1 MWTLENLAAGAV
13 CFGLVMYAIFGG
25 ADFGGGIWTALASGP
40 RAREQRGKLF
50 HAIGPVWETNH
61 VWLIFVV
68 VTLFTAFPKGFAALF
83 TALLF
88 PLVIALIGINFRGAA
103 FAFRH
108 FGRQTGEQIPFMV
121 SVFAV
126 SSILTPFALGMAVT
140 ATATGKIVFLHGWV
154 QAEPWFWIS
163 PFTLVGGLT
172 GTAICAYLTPIYMA
186 VRTEGEL
193 QRDFRRQGMMAGAV
207 LGFLTTAEIPV
218 AMLDAPLFF
227 DRLLASRGAPVVAL
241 AVTSGITTLILLWR
255 CRFLWAQIAAIGT
268 VTLTLSG
275 FAAAMYPDLLI
286 GQLSLAAAAAPPATL
301 RAFFSVL
308 VIGIIILAPSLLLL
322 YWTFRGEPNPER
334 KA

>member
-1 MWTLENLAAGAV
+1 MGTLENLAAGAV
-13 CFGLVMYAIFGG
+13 YFGLVMYAVFGG

-83 TALLF
+83 TALLI

-121 SVFAV
+121 SIFAV
-126 SSILTPFALGMAVT
+126 SSTLTPFALGMAVT
-140 ATATGKIVFLHGWV
+140 ATASGKIVFENGWV
-154 QAEPWFWIS
+154 QAEPWFWIG

-172 GTAICAYLTPIYMA
+172 GTAICAYLTPIYMS

-193 QRDFRRQGMMAGAV
+193 QRDFRRQGIIAGLV

-227 DRLLASRGAPVVAL
+227 ERLLASRVVPVVAL
-241 AVTSGITTLILLWR
+241 AVISGITAMILLWR

-268 VTLTLSG
+268 VTLTISG

-301 RAFFSVL
+301 RAFLSVL
-308 VIGIIILAPSLLLL
+308 VIGSIVLAPSLLLL

>member
-1 MWTLENLAAGAV
+1 MWTLENLAAGV
-13 CFGLVMYAIFGG
+13 VYLGLVIYAVFGG

-83 TALLF
+83 TALLV

-121 SVFAV
+121 SIFAV

-140 ATATGKIVFLHGWV
+140 ATATGKIVFVNGWV
-154 QAEPWFWIS
+154 QAEPWFWIG
-163 PFTLVGGLT
+163 PFTLVGGLI
-172 GTAICAYLTPIYMA
+172 GMAICAYLAPIYMT

-193 QRDFRRQGMMAGAV
+193 QSDFRRQGIMAGLV
-207 LGFLTTAEIPV
+207 LGFLTSVEIPV
-218 AMLDAPLFF
+218 AMVDAPLFAE
-227 DRLLASRGAPVVAL
+227 RLLSSQGVPFVA
-241 AVTSGITTLILLWR
+241 VSVISGITTLILLWR

-268 VTLTLSG
+268 VTLTISG
-275 FAAAMYPDLLI
+275 FAAAMYPDILI
-286 GQLSLAAAAAPPATL
+286 GQLSLAAAAAPAATL
-301 RAFFSVL
+301 RAFFLVL
-308 VIGIIILAPSLLLL
+308 VIGIFILVPSLLFL
-322 YWTFRGEPNPER
+322 YWTFRGEPNPNLPR
-334 KA
+334 